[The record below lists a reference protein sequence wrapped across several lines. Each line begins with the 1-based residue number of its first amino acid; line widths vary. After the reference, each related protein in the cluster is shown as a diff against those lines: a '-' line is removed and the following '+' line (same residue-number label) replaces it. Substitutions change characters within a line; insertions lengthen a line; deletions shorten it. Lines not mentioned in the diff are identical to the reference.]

1 VNGRTVGDPHTPV
14 LTVPRF
20 PIDESHVLQFA
31 RAVGDPNP
39 VYCDASHAATTP
51 VGALLAP
58 PTFMMAS
65 DHFDPGYARRPQ
77 PGEKWFGSGRE
88 PSGTAPAAGAAAA
101 GASQQTG
108 FHAEQIFVYHRH
120 PVVGDVLAG
129 RTHAGS
135 VWHKDGRRGGRL
147 RFRET
152 ITDYVDQHGRPV
164 ITATFVGVTTE
175 KLVDGA
181 PTESATPA
189 APDAPAPAAGLDRLG
204 RFTRGATTSSVLVDD
219 LTRTQIVMYAGASG
233 DFHPLHH
240 DATFAT
246 WMGYPGIFAH
256 GMLTMGLTS
265 RLVTDVVGDATLT
278 RWAAQFRGTVW
289 PGDTLTAT
297 ATVVALRDG
306 DPPEVDLEVRTTN
319 QHGAEVLRGQATAHI
334 G

>member
-1 VNGRTVGDPHTPV
+1 M

-20 PIDESHVLQFA
+20 PIDESLVMQFA

-39 VYCDASHAATTP
+39 IYRDTDLAAATR
-51 VGALLAP
+51 VGAILAP

-65 DHFDPGYARRPQ
+65 DHFDPNYTRRPQ
-77 PGEKWFGSGRE
+77 PGARWFGSGRE
-88 PSGTAPAAGAAAA
+88 SSGTAGDAGAAVP
-101 GASQQTG
+101 QQTG
-108 FHAEQIFVYHRH
+108 FHAEQSFAYHRH
-120 PVVGDVLAG
+120 PVVGDVLSG
-129 RTHAGS
+129 RTRAGN

-152 ITDYVDQHGRPV
+152 ITEFVDAEHEPV

-181 PTESATPA
+181 PTDVAIDAPSERRAA
-189 APDAPAPAAGLDRLG
+189 APGDVLDRLG
-204 RFTRGATTSSVLVDD
+204 DFVVGSTTSLVLVDD

-233 DFHPLHH
+233 DFHPQHH
-240 DATFAT
+240 DATFDE

-265 RLVTDVVGDATLT
+265 RALTDLVGDATLT

-297 ATVVALRDG
+297 TTVVGMRAG
-306 DPPEVDLEVRTTN
+306 DSHEVDLEVRTLN
-319 QHGAEVLRGQATAHI
+319 QHGAEVLRGEATARV
-334 G
+334 GEG

>member
-1 VNGRTVGDPHTPV
+1 M

-20 PIDESHVLQFA
+20 PIDESLVMQFA

-39 VYCDASHAATTP
+39 IYRDADLAAATR
-51 VGALLAP
+51 VGAILAP

-65 DHFDPGYARRPQ
+65 DHFDPNYTRRPQ
-77 PGEKWFGSGRE
+77 PGARWFGSGRE
-88 PSGTAPAAGAAAA
+88 SSGTVGDAGAAVP
-101 GASQQTG
+101 QQTG
-108 FHAEQIFVYHRH
+108 FHAEQNFAYHRH
-120 PVVGDVLAG
+120 PVVGDVLSG
-129 RTHAGS
+129 HTHAGNI
-135 VWHKDGRRGGRL
+135 WHRDGRRGGRL

-152 ITDYVDQHGRPV
+152 VTDYTDAAGRPV

-181 PTESATPA
+181 PTDSAPPA
-189 APDAPAPAAGLDRLG
+189 APANASVPGDALDRLG
-204 RFTRGATTSSVLVDD
+204 DFVVGSTTSLVLVDD

-240 DATFAT
+240 DATFAE

-265 RLVTDVVGDATLT
+265 RALTDLVGDATLT

-289 PGDTLTAT
+289 PGDTLTAAT
-297 ATVVALRDG
+297 TVVGIRAG
-306 DPPEVDLEVRTTN
+306 ESPEVDLEVRTLN
-319 QHGAEVLRGQATAHI
+319 QHGAEVLRGTATARTCER
-334 G
+334 

>member
-1 VNGRTVGDPHTPV
+1 M

-20 PIDESHVLQFA
+20 PIESLVLQFA

-39 VYCDASHAATTP
+39 IYRDPAYATDSS
-51 VGALLAP
+51 VGAILAP

-65 DHFDPGYARRPQ
+65 DHFDPTYARRPQ
-77 PGEKWFGSGRE
+77 PGERWFGSGRE
-88 PSGTAPAAGAAAA
+88 PSGTASTSTAATT
-101 GASQQTG
+101 QQTG
-108 FHAEQIFVYHRH
+108 FHAEQIFVFHRH
-120 PVVGDVLAG
+120 PVVGDVLSG

-152 ITDYVDQHGRPV
+152 ITEYIDPAGAPV
-164 ITATFVGVTTE
+164 VTATFVGVTTE

-181 PTESATPA
+181 PTDRA
-189 APDAPAPAAGLDRLG
+189 DPAPSDRRAACADTLERLG
-204 RFTRGATTSSVLVDD
+204 RFAVGSQTSQVVVDD
-219 LTRTQIVMYAGASG
+219 LTRTQIAMYAGASG

-240 DATFAT
+240 DATFAE

-265 RLVTDVVGDATLT
+265 RVVTDLVGDATLT

-289 PGDTLTAT
+289 PGDTLTAM
-297 ATVVALRDG
+297 ATVAALRGG
-306 DPPEVDLEVRTTN
+306 DPGEVDLVVRTVN
-319 QHGAEVLRGQATAHI
+319 QHGAEVLRGTATATVPTEQ
-334 G
+334 GLPTACFYL